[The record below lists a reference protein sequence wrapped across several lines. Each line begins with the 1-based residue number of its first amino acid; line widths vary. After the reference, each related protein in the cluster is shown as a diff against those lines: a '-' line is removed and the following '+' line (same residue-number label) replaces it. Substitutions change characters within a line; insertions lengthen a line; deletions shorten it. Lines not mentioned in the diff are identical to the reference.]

1 MTPGIS
7 RRRLIARGGGMGVA
21 LTGLPGLLAACGGVE
36 GTDKKASTAPKPA
49 PVSHPKTAI
58 DEWTFAN
65 WPLYMDKKL
74 LKEFDRRFGGHVKY
88 VEEINDNFEFFGKVR
103 QQLQQ
108 GSSIKRDLL
117 VLTDPVVPR
126 FVRADWLEPIDRANV
141 PNAANLVENLAT
153 ISYDPERRYTLP
165 YQAATLGLGYNAEVT
180 GREVRS
186 MRDLFGSEFKGRTAL
201 FTDPYFSAPM
211 VLLMNGKD
219 PGKATVDDVL
229 AAVETIAAA
238 NAKGQFRRF
247 TGNDYTTDLVKGNV
261 AVCLAWSG
269 DIIQLQQDNPNL
281 HFVYPDEGTVQV
293 VDNLLMP
300 KGAEH
305 PYAAETFMNYL
316 YDPEVAARLT
326 KYIGYYSPV
335 KGVREILSRTDPEL
349 ADDPLIFPPDEVLRQ
364 THLLPALTPAE
375 ERRVQEAMAA
385 VTGA

>member
-1 MTPGIS
+1 MSAPIS
-7 RRRLIARGGGMGVA
+7 RRRLIARGGGMGMA

-36 GTDKKASTAPKPA
+36 GTSKPA
-49 PVSHPKTAI
+49 GTPAGAEPVRHPKTEI
-58 DEWTFAN
+58 GNWTFAN

-74 LKEFDRRFGGHVKY
+74 LKEFDRRFGGHVKH

-108 GSSIKRDLL
+108 GNSIKRDLL
-117 VLTDPVVPR
+117 ILTDPVVPR
-126 FVRADWLEPIDRANV
+126 FVRAGWLEPIDRANV
-141 PNAANLVENLAT
+141 PNASNLVDNLGT
-153 ISYDPERRYTLP
+153 INYDPERRFTLP
-165 YQAATLGLGYNAEVT
+165 YQAATLGLGYNADVT

-186 MRDLFGSEFKGRTAL
+186 MRDLFSAEFKGKTAL
-201 FTDPYFSAPM
+201 FTDPYFSTPM
-211 VLLMNGKD
+211 VLLMDGKD

-229 AAVETIAAA
+229 GAVETIGAAS
-238 NAKGQFRRF
+238 AKGQFRRF

-269 DIIQLQQDNPNL
+269 DIIQLQQDNPHL

-300 KGAEH
+300 KGVEH
-305 PYAAETFMNYL
+305 PYAAETFMNFL

-326 KYIGYYSPV
+326 KYINYYSPV

-349 ADDPLIFPPDEVLRQ
+349 ADDPLIFPPDEVLQ
-364 THLLPALTPAE
+364 MTHSLPALTPAE